1 MVFIILSIQPQL
13 SFDLA
18 NIENCEADGDIF
30 VLSIADGKLKTSGVC
45 SSMAL
50 LSVMCYVVSD
60 ILLFKILLYFL
71 SVCKLC
77 IACCYCNSVF

>member
-30 VLSIADGKLKTSGVC
+30 VLFIADGKLKTSGVFQYGF
-45 SSMAL
+45 AI
-50 LSVMCYVVSD
+50 CYV
-60 ILLFKILLYFL
+60 LC
-71 SVCKLC
+71 CK
-77 IACCYCNSVF
+77 